1 MERMIQAFIH
11 NGFTGFQPKQKKPK
25 RKRMEN
31 IQFQDTQTEPWMRR
45 KQKNRT
51 EQLAMHRRVD

>member
-1 MERMIQAFIH
+1 MKANGKNDPSIH
-11 NGFTGFQPKQKKPK
+11 SQRIYGLSTKTKKPK

-51 EQLAMHRRVD
+51 